1 MLKKLE
7 QKTADFIAAE
17 QLIPANGKILL
28 AISGGADSTA
38 LLHVMAALQLD
49 ICCAHINHQLRG
61 DEAQRDED
69 FVIEQCQ
76 KLKVPV
82 ITKKIGVCDYAKK
95 SKLSIE
101 TAARNMRIRN
111 LVDIA
116 KSQNCSC
123 VATAHHKNDNAETI
137 IDRLIRGTGLRGLC
151 GIWPSK
157 KFTDGIT
164 FLRPLLC
171 ATRDEIIQYL
181 NDRNLNWCTD
191 RTNTDFA
198 YRRNFIRHRL
208 LPVLQK
214 NSAGNIVE
222 NLAVLSK
229 ASRGFYR
236 MICRTADAIW
246 PDVAIAEEQTVTL
259 DSVKLAAQ
267 PAEIKIE
274 IIRRALA
281 HLGAGEQ
288 DVTEK
293 HYTGILR
300 LSDAG
305 RLQLPNR
312 ITVYRQGG
320 KIVFEK
326 HLKTKPT
333 QSVAIEPVALKVPGI
348 TQFGPYT
355 INADIIE
362 IEQKDLTGF
371 KKTKTNFVEWFDFEK
386 LKLPLEVRPRKRGDK
401 FWPLGLAGEKRVGK
415 FLTAAKVSQSLRR
428 RLLVV
433 ADSDLPC
440 TACLTA
446 GGALAKSGKI
456 IWLCPVRIS
465 EQAKVSK
472 DTRRIVQIKISDSV
486 G

>member
-17 QLIPANGKILL
+17 QLTPVGGKVLL
-28 AISGGADSTA
+28 AISGGADSSA
-38 LLHVMAALQLD
+38 LLHVLAALRLD
-49 ICCAHINHQLRG
+49 VHCAHINHQLRT

-82 ITKKIGVCDYAKK
+82 VTMKIDVRDYAKK

-101 TAARNMRIRN
+101 TAARNLRIEK
-111 LVDIA
+111 LVEIA
-116 KSQNCSC
+116 KEQNCAC
-123 VATAHHKNDNAETI
+123 IATAHHKNDNAETI

-151 GIWPSK
+151 GIWPAK
-157 KFTDGIT
+157 KFADGIT
-164 FLRPLLC
+164 FIRPLLC
-171 ATRDEIIQYL
+171 ATRDEIIRYL
-181 NDRNLNWCTD
+181 NSRNLNWCTD
-191 RTNTDFA
+191 RTNADFA

-208 LPVLQK
+208 LPALQK
-214 NSAGNIVE
+214 SSAGDIVE
-222 NLAVLSK
+222 DLAVLSK
-229 ASRGFYR
+229 ASRGFYQ

-246 PDVAIAEEQTVTL
+246 PGAATMNENNVIVDSDKIAN
-259 DSVKLAAQ
+259 Q

-274 IIRRALA
+274 IARRALA
-281 HLGAGEQ
+281 HLDCHEQ
-288 DVTEK
+288 DITER

-300 LSDAG
+300 LPDDS

-312 ITVYRQGG
+312 ITVHRQEG

-326 HLKTKPT
+326 HLKTKLA
-333 QSVAIEPVALKVPGI
+333 QSIAPDPVMLKVPGV

-362 IEQKDLTGF
+362 IEQKELADF
-371 KKTKTNFVEWFDFEK
+371 KKTKTNLVEWFDFEK
-386 LKLPLEVRPRKRGDK
+386 LKLPLEVRSRRRGDK
-401 FWPLGLAGEKRVGK
+401 FQPLGLTGEKRVGK
-415 FLTAAKVSQSLRR
+415 FLTAAKVSQSMRR

-433 ADSDLPC
+433 ADSE
-440 TACLTA
+440 
-446 GGALAKSGKI
+446 KI

-465 EQAKVSK
+465 EQTKVTN
-472 DTRRIVQIKISDSV
+472 DTRKVIQIKIPDSV

>member
-17 QLIPANGKILL
+17 QLAPANGKVLL

-38 LLHVMAALQLD
+38 LLHILAALRLD

-76 KLKVPV
+76 KLKVPA
-82 ITKKIGVCDYAKK
+82 ITMKIDVRDYAKK

-101 TAARNMRIRN
+101 TAARNLRIQN

-123 VATAHHKNDNAETI
+123 IATAHHKNDNAETI
-137 IDRLIRGTGLRGLC
+137 IDRLVRGTGLRGLC
-151 GIWPSK
+151 GIWPAK

-164 FLRPLLC
+164 FIRPLLC
-171 ATRDEIIQYL
+171 AARDEIIQYL
-181 NDRNLNWCTD
+181 NSRNLDWCTD
-191 RTNTDFA
+191 RTNVDFA

-208 LPVLQK
+208 LPALQK
-214 NSAGNIVE
+214 NSAGDIVE
-222 NLAVLSK
+222 NLALLSK

-236 MICRTADAIW
+236 MICRTTDAIW
-246 PDVAIAEEQTVTL
+246 PDVATVSEKEIVVAS
-259 DSVKLAAQ
+259 DKSAGQ

-288 DVTEK
+288 DVTER
-293 HYTGILR
+293 HFTNILR
-300 LSDAG
+300 LSDDG

-312 ITVYRQGG
+312 VTVQRQGG

-326 HLKTKPT
+326 HLKTKPA
-333 QSVAIEPVALKVPGI
+333 QSITAEPVVLKVPGA
-348 TQFGPYT
+348 TQFGTYT

-362 IEQKDLTGF
+362 IEPKDLAGF

-386 LKLPLEVRPRKRGDK
+386 LKLPLEARPRKRGDK
-401 FWPLGLAGEKRVGK
+401 FWPLGLAGGKRVGK

-433 ADSDLPC
+433 ADAD
-440 TACLTA
+440 
-446 GGALAKSGKI
+446 KI

-465 EQAKVSK
+465 EQAKVSSG
-472 DTRRIVQIKISDSV
+472 TRRVIQIKISDSV

>member
-17 QLIPANGKILL
+17 QLVLAGGKILL

-38 LLHVMAALQLD
+38 LLHVLAALRLD

-82 ITKKIGVCDYAKK
+82 VTRKIDVRDYAKK

-101 TAARNMRIRN
+101 TAARNLRIEN

-123 VATAHHKNDNAETI
+123 IATAHHKNDNAETI

-151 GIWPSK
+151 GIWPAK
-157 KFTDGIT
+157 KFTDEIV
-164 FLRPLLC
+164 FIRPLLC

-181 NDRNLNWCTD
+181 NSRNLNWCTD

-208 LPVLQK
+208 LPALQK
-214 NSAGNIVE
+214 DSAGDIVE

-229 ASRGFYR
+229 ASRGFYL
-236 MICRTADAIW
+236 MICRTTDTMW
-246 PDVAIAEEQTVTL
+246 PDVATVNENTVTV
-259 DSVKLAAQ
+259 DSDKIVNQ

-281 HLGAGEQ
+281 HLDCGEQ
-288 DVTEK
+288 DVSER
-293 HYTGILR
+293 HYKSILQ
-300 LSDAG
+300 LPDDG

-312 ITVYRQGG
+312 ITVSRQGS

-326 HLKTKPT
+326 HLKAKPA
-333 QSVAIEPVALKVPGI
+333 QSIAADPAMLKVPGV

-362 IEQKDLTGF
+362 IAQKDLAGF
-371 KKTKTNFVEWFDFEK
+371 KKTKTKFVEWFDFEK
-386 LKLPLEVRPRKRGDK
+386 LKLPLEVRPRRRGDK

-428 RLLVV
+428 QLLVITD
-433 ADSDLPC
+433 AE
-440 TACLTA
+440 
-446 GGALAKSGKI
+446 KI

-465 EQAKVSK
+465 EQAKVTGGTK
-472 DTRRIVQIKISDSV
+472 KVLQLRITQK
-486 G
+486 

>member
-17 QLIPANGKILL
+17 QLAPAGGKVLL

-38 LLHVMAALQLD
+38 LLHVLAALRLD
-49 ICCAHINHQLRG
+49 IHCAHINHQLRG
-61 DEAQRDED
+61 DESQRDED

-82 ITKKIGVCDYAKK
+82 ITKKIDVRDYAKK

-101 TAARNMRIRN
+101 TAARNLRIEN
-111 LVDIA
+111 LVEIA
-116 KSQNCSC
+116 KSQNCDC
-123 VATAHHKNDNAETI
+123 IATAHHKNDNAETI

-151 GIWPSK
+151 GIWPAK
-157 KFTDGIT
+157 KFAGGIT
-164 FLRPLLC
+164 FIRPLLC
-171 ATRDEIIQYL
+171 VTRDEIIQYL
-181 NDRNLNWCTD
+181 NSRNLNWCTD

-208 LPVLQK
+208 LPALQ
-214 NSAGNIVE
+214 NDSQSDIVE
-222 NLAVLSK
+222 RLAVLSK
-229 ASRGFYR
+229 ASRGFYL
-236 MICRTADAIW
+236 MICQTTDTIW
-246 PDVAIAEEQTVTL
+246 PDAATMNENNVIV
-259 DSVKLAAQ
+259 DSDKIVSQ

-281 HLGAGEQ
+281 HLDCGEQ
-288 DVTEK
+288 DFTEQ
-293 HYTGILR
+293 HYTSILR
-300 LSDAG
+300 LPDDG
-305 RLQLPNR
+305 RLQLPNCV
-312 ITVYRQGG
+312 TVHRQDG

-326 HLKTKPT
+326 HLKTKPA
-333 QSVAIEPVALKVPGI
+333 QSIAIDPVVLKVPGV

-362 IEQKDLTGF
+362 IEQKDLAGF
-371 KKTKTNFVEWFDFEK
+371 KKTKTNFVEWFDCEK

-415 FLTAAKVSQSLRR
+415 FLTAAKISQSLRR
-428 RLLVV
+428 RLRIV
-433 ADSDLPC
+433 ADSE
-440 TACLTA
+440 
-446 GGALAKSGKI
+446 KI

-465 EQAKVSK
+465 EQAKVTN
-472 DTRRIVQIKISDSV
+472 DTRKVIQIKIIDC

>member
-17 QLIPANGKILL
+17 RLTPAGGKILL

-38 LLHVMAALQLD
+38 LLHVLATLRLD

-82 ITKKIGVCDYAKK
+82 ITKKIDVRDYAKK

-101 TAARNMRIRN
+101 TAARNLRIQN

-116 KSQNCSC
+116 KSQNCASI
-123 VATAHHKNDNAETI
+123 ATAHHKNDNAETI

-151 GIWPSK
+151 GIWPAK
-157 KFTDGIT
+157 NFANGIT
-164 FLRPLLC
+164 FTRPLLC

-181 NDRNLNWCTD
+181 NSRNLNWCTD

-208 LPVLQK
+208 LPALQE
-214 NSAGNIVE
+214 NSTGDIVE

-229 ASRGFYR
+229 ASRGFYL
-236 MICRTADAIW
+236 MICRTTDTIW
-246 PDVAIAEEQTVTL
+246 PDITSVNENEIVVDSDKIANR
-259 DSVKLAAQ
+259 

-274 IIRRALA
+274 IIRRALS

-288 DVTEK
+288 DVTER
-293 HYTGILR
+293 HFTNILR
-300 LSDAG
+300 LSDDG

-312 ITVYRQGG
+312 ITVHRQEGKIIFAHYRQRECRAGFTPPVQLNIPG
-320 KIVFEK
+320 KTEFAGVVIEADTFEYDAAKFEK
-326 HLKTKPT
+326 
-333 QSVAIEPVALKVPGI
+333 
-348 TQFGPYT
+348 F
-355 INADIIE
+355 
-362 IEQKDLTGF
+362 
-371 KKTKTNFVEWFDFEK
+371 KTNKSNTVEWLDFEK
-386 LKLPLEVRPRKRGDK
+386 LKLPLEIRPRKRGDK

-415 FLTAAKVSQSLRR
+415 FLTAAKASQSLRR

-433 ADSDLPC
+433 A
-440 TACLTA
+440 
-446 GGALAKSGKI
+446 GAEKI

-465 EQAKVSK
+465 EQIRVTGETK
-472 DTRRIVQIKISDSV
+472 IVLQLKIADISQL
-486 G
+486 

>member
-1 MLKKLE
+1 MLKTFE

-17 QLIPANGKILL
+17 QLVPADGKILL

-38 LLHVMAALQLD
+38 LLHVLTSLRLD

-61 DEAQRDED
+61 GEAQRDED

-82 ITKKIGVCDYAKK
+82 IAKKIDVRDYANK

-101 TAARNMRIRN
+101 TAARNLRIRN

-116 KSQNCSC
+116 KSQNCSAI
-123 VATAHHKNDNAETI
+123 ATAHHKNDNAETI

-151 GIWPSK
+151 GIWPAK
-157 KFTDGIT
+157 KFADGIT
-164 FLRPLLC
+164 FVRPLLC

-181 NDRNLNWCTD
+181 NSHNLNWCTD
-191 RTNTDFA
+191 RTNADFA

-208 LPVLQK
+208 LPALQK
-214 NSAGNIVE
+214 DSQGDIVE

-229 ASRGFYR
+229 ASRGFYQ
-236 MICRTADAIW
+236 MVCRTADAIW
-246 PDVAIAEEQTVTL
+246 SGIATAEERTIML
-259 DSVKLAAQ
+259 DLIKFAAQ

-274 IIRRALA
+274 IIRRALSY
-281 HLGAGEQ
+281 LDAGEQ
-288 DVTEK
+288 DVTER
-293 HYTGILR
+293 HFTNILR
-300 LSDAG
+300 LPDAG

-312 ITVYRQGG
+312 ITVHRQGG

-326 HLKTKPT
+326 YLKTKPA
-333 QSVAIEPVALKVPGI
+333 QSIAAEPVVLKVPGV
-348 TQFGPYT
+348 TQFGSYT

-362 IEQKDLTGF
+362 IEPKDLAGF

-386 LKLPLEVRPRKRGDK
+386 LKLPLEIRPRKRGDK

-433 ADSDLPC
+433 ADSDLPGE
-440 TACLTA
+440 AF
-446 GGALAKSGKI
+446 AKSGKI

-465 EQAKVSK
+465 EQIRVTAKTKTVL
-472 DTRRIVQIKISDSV
+472 QLKIADIYQA
-486 G
+486 

>member
-1 MLKKLE
+1 MALE

-17 QLIPANGKILL
+17 HLTPADGKVLL

-38 LLHVMAALQLD
+38 LLHVLAALRFDEAHRMRSIPYGRRLD
-49 ICCAHINHQLRG
+49 IHCAHINHQLRG

-82 ITKKIGVCDYAKK
+82 VTRKIDVRDYAKK

-101 TAARNMRIRN
+101 TAARNLRIEN
-111 LVDIA
+111 LVEIA
-116 KSQNCSC
+116 KEQNCAC
-123 VATAHHKNDNAETI
+123 IATAHHKNDNAETI

-151 GIWPSK
+151 GIWPAK
-157 KFTDGIT
+157 KFADGIT
-164 FLRPLLC
+164 FIRPLLC

-181 NDRNLNWCTD
+181 KSRNLNWCTD

-208 LPVLQK
+208 LPALQK
-214 NSAGNIVE
+214 NSADDIVE
-222 NLAVLSK
+222 RLAVLSK
-229 ASRGFYR
+229 ASRGFYQ
-236 MICRTADAIW
+236 MVCRTADAIW
-246 PDVAIAEEQTVTL
+246 PDIATVNESNIVV
-259 DSVKLAAQ
+259 DSDKIANQ

-274 IIRRALA
+274 IARRALA
-281 HLGAGEQ
+281 HLDCREQ
-288 DVTEK
+288 DITER

-300 LSDAG
+300 LPDDS

-312 ITVYRQGG
+312 VTVHRQGG

-326 HLKTKPT
+326 HLKTKLAESIVPD
-333 QSVAIEPVALKVPGI
+333 PVVLKMPGV

-362 IEQKDLTGF
+362 IEQDDLVRF
-371 KKTKTNFVEWFDFEK
+371 KKTKTNFVEWFDFKK
-386 LKLPLEVRPRKRGDK
+386 LKLPPEIRLRKHGDK
-401 FWPLGLAGEKRVGK
+401 FRPLGLPGEKKVGK

-433 ADSDLPC
+433 ADSE
-440 TACLTA
+440 
-446 GGALAKSGKI
+446 KI

-465 EQAKVSK
+465 EQAKVTN
-472 DTRRIVQIKISDSV
+472 DTRKVIQIKISDSV

>member
-17 QLIPANGKILL
+17 RLTPAGGKVLL

-38 LLHVMAALQLD
+38 LLHVLASLRLD

-61 DEAQRDED
+61 DEAQKDED

-82 ITKKIGVCDYAKK
+82 IIKKIDVRDYAKK

-101 TAARNMRIRN
+101 TAARNLRIQN

-116 KSQNCSC
+116 KSKNCSC
-123 VATAHHKNDNAETI
+123 IATAHHKNDNAETI

-151 GIWPSK
+151 GIWPAK
-157 KFTDGIT
+157 KFTDGIV
-164 FLRPLLC
+164 FIRPLLC

-181 NDRNLNWCTD
+181 NSCNLNWCTD

-208 LPVLQK
+208 LPALQK
-214 NSAGNIVE
+214 DSAGDIVE

-229 ASRGFYR
+229 ASRGFYL
-236 MICRTADAIW
+236 MICRTADTVW
-246 PDVAIAEEQTVTL
+246 PDVATMNENNVIVDSDKIANQ
-259 DSVKLAAQ
+259 S
-267 PAEIKIE
+267 AEIKIE
-274 IIRRALA
+274 IIRRALT

-288 DVTEK
+288 DITER
-293 HYTGILR
+293 HFTNILQ
-300 LSDAG
+300 LSDDG
-305 RLQLPNR
+305 CLQLPNR
-312 ITVYRQGG
+312 IKVGRQGS
-320 KIVFEK
+320 KIIFEK
-326 HLKTKPT
+326 YLKTKPA
-333 QSVAIEPVALKVPGI
+333 QSVAIEPIMLKVPGA
-348 TQFGPYT
+348 TQFGPCT

-362 IEQKDLTGF
+362 IGHDDLADF
-371 KKTKTNFVEWFDFEK
+371 KKTKTNLVEWFDFEK
-386 LKLPLEVRPRKRGDK
+386 LKLPLEIRPRKRGDK

-415 FLTAAKVSQSLRR
+415 FLTNAKASQSLRR
-428 RLLVV
+428 RLLVI
-433 ADSDLPC
+433 ADGD
-440 TACLTA
+440 
-446 GGALAKSGKI
+446 KI

-465 EQAKVSK
+465 EQAKVAN
-472 DTRRIVQIKISDSV
+472 DTRRVIQVKISES
-486 G
+486 

>member
-17 QLIPANGKILL
+17 HLTPAGGKILL
-28 AISGGADSTA
+28 AISGGADSSA
-38 LLHVMAALQLD
+38 LLNVLAALRLD
-49 ICCAHINHQLRG
+49 LHCAHINHQLRG

-82 ITKKIGVCDYAKK
+82 VTRKIDVRYYAKK

-101 TAARNMRIRN
+101 TAARNLRIEN
-111 LVDIA
+111 LVEIA
-116 KSQNCSC
+116 KSQNCA
-123 VATAHHKNDNAETI
+123 VIATAHHKNDNAETI

-151 GIWPSK
+151 GIWPAK
-157 KFTDGIT
+157 IFADGIT
-164 FLRPLLC
+164 FVRPLLC

-181 NDRNLNWCTD
+181 NSRNLSWCTD

-208 LPVLQK
+208 LPALQ
-214 NSAGNIVE
+214 NDSQSDIVE
-222 NLAVLSK
+222 RLAVLSK
-229 ASRGFYR
+229 TSRGFYQ
-236 MICRTADAIW
+236 MVCRTADEIW
-246 PDVAIAEEQTVTL
+246 PDAATMDENNVIVDSDKIAN
-259 DSVKLAAQ
+259 Q

-274 IIRRALA
+274 IARRALA
-281 HLGAGEQ
+281 HLDCREQ
-288 DVTEK
+288 DITER

-300 LSDAG
+300 LPDDSQ
-305 RLQLPNR
+305 LQLPNR
-312 ITVYRQGG
+312 ITVHKQGG

-326 HLKTKPT
+326 HLKTKPA
-333 QSVAIEPVALKVPGI
+333 QSIAADPVVLKVPGV
-348 TQFGPYT
+348 TQFGSYT

-362 IEQKDLTGF
+362 IEQKDLAGF
-371 KKTKTNFVEWFDFEK
+371 KKTKTYLVEWFDCEK

-465 EQAKVSK
+465 ERAKVTGGTK
-472 DTRRIVQIKISDSV
+472 KVLQLRITQK
-486 G
+486 